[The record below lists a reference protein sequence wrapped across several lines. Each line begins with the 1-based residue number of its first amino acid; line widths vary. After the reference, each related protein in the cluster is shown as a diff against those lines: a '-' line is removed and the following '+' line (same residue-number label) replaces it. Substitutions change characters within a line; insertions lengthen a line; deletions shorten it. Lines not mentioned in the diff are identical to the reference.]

1 MTKRFNKIKAVLLA
15 MAVAV
20 VLAGCGGAGG
30 ASTELSSDDVVDA
43 FKDAGLTV
51 EDKREMSKDDYGMAP
66 MKAADGTMFTVP
78 FVCEDCNVRVMSFKK
93 DADLNQTK
101 AYYDDLGKESAMFFS
116 WTIEHENILVQLSG
130 DMEEDKVEE
139 YREVVEGL

>member
-1 MTKRFNKIKAVLLA
+1 MTKIKAVLLSA
-15 MAVAV
+15 LVAV
-20 VLAGCGGAGG
+20 ILAGCSGVSG
-30 ASTELSSDDVVDA
+30 ASTKLTSGDVVDG

-93 DADLNQTK
+93 DADLKQTK
-101 AYYDDLGKESAMFFS
+101 AYYDDLGAESAMFFS
-116 WTIEHENILVQLSG
+116 WTIEHANILVQLSG
-130 DMEEDKVEE
+130 DMEEEKVEE
-139 YREVVEGL
+139 YREVVEGM